1 MENNTFKLNS
11 EDRHNIELMYDEP
24 KIGTNTYGAYYLY
37 GVKKNKQDMSFFAT
51 ANLHEKLSD
60 WGKGSKLTIV
70 RDEYAPNKF
79 GYNLEVVN
87 GKRKGT
93 TSPAPQ
99 ASSNTSIDNRT
110 HDIHKQ
116 VCLKLAVDLLGE
128 VKGVITDA
136 QLIMV
141 DANMNHLLNVLENT
155 SSQKV
160 DAESV
165 VVDSNSEEDFPF

>member
-11 EDRHNIELMYDEP
+11 EERHNIELMYDEP
-24 KIGTNTYGAYYLY
+24 KTGTNTYGAYYLY
-37 GVKKNKQDMSFFAT
+37 GVKKNKQDASFFAT
-51 ANLHEKLSD
+51 PNLHKQLSS
-60 WGKGSKLTIV
+60 WGTGSKLTII

-79 GYNLEVVN
+79 GYKLEVVN

-99 ASSNTSIDNRT
+99 ASSNSSIDNRT

-160 DAESV
+160 DAESI

>member
-11 EDRHNIELMYDEP
+11 EERHNIELMYDEP
-24 KIGTNTYGAYYLY
+24 KTGTNTYGAYYLY
-37 GVKKNKQDMSFFAT
+37 GVKKNKQDASFFAT
-51 ANLHEKLSD
+51 PNLHKQLSS
-60 WGKGSKLTIV
+60 WGTGSKLTII
-70 RDEYAPNKF
+70 RDEYAPN
-79 GYNLEVVN
+79 
-87 GKRKGT
+87 KGT

-99 ASSNTSIDNRT
+99 ASSNSSIDNRT

-160 DAESV
+160 DAESI

>member
-1 MENNTFKLNS
+1 MPS
-11 EDRHNIELMYDEP
+11 D
-24 KIGTNTYGAYYLY
+24 
-37 GVKKNKQDMSFFAT
+37 GVF
-51 ANLHEKLSD
+51 
-60 WGKGSKLTIV
+60 
-70 RDEYAPNKF
+70 
-79 GYNLEVVN
+79 
-87 GKRKGT
+87 
-93 TSPAPQ
+93 
-99 ASSNTSIDNRT
+99 SIDNRT

-160 DAESV
+160 DVESI